1 MHFFYERASG
11 RRRGGLGGL
20 TGAAEYLNRQD
31 TCRRTLCREHLMVG
45 LAGTDWVALQTLTR
59 LKVRGGGGL
68 RLSRSLPFTKRGA
81 PPYVPRRLTSRVAAV
96 GVHEGVRHPLVLLES
111 ALLRHAAVDGA
122 QLATL
127 LLPVGHGRLVYCHFF
142 PTVGDAAGE
151 REEERTGRKQEA
163 GNDKKQERTA
173 EGKTEGREGKG
184 RKGRGGQNK
193 RKAGKV
199 IRREIGP
206 RWGKYKRLQDT
217 DKEKNWTNGGVGEGG
232 CREVAIR

>member
-1 MHFFYERASG
+1 
-11 RRRGGLGGL
+11 
-20 TGAAEYLNRQD
+20 
-31 TCRRTLCREHLMVG
+31 MVG

-59 LKVRGGGGL
+59 LKVREGGGL

-96 GVHEGVRHPLVLLES
+96 GVHEGVGHPLVLLES

-151 REEERTGRKQEA
+151 RERRGQEENRKQETIRNRR
-163 GNDKKQERTA
+163 GQRRGKQK
-173 EGKTEGREGKG
+173 EGKEREGK
-184 RKGRGGQNK
+184 
-193 RKAGKV
+193 
-199 IRREIGP
+199 E
-206 RWGKYKRLQDT
+206 
-217 DKEKNWTNGGVGEGG
+217 GEGRI
-232 CREVAIR
+232 RERQAK